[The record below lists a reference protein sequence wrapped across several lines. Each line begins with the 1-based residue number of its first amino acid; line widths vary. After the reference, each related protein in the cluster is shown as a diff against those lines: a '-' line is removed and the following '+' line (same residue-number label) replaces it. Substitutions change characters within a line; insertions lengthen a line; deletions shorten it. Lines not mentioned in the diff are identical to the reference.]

1 MIDRGTESP
10 LIIRLQPRSLIITG
24 DSIMPSVK
32 YSVFI
37 TCLADPLE
45 YKGESAFIGSIEK
58 VTEWLKQLPVDTVVE
73 IVVIDSKE

>member
-1 MIDRGTESP
+1 
-10 LIIRLQPRSLIITG
+10 
-24 DSIMPSVK
+24 MPSVK

-45 YKGESAFIGSIEK
+45 YKGESAFIGSVEK